1 MAAIQWL
8 TEKLMTTV
16 LQSLSTIKSL
26 KIKSNGLHYSHT
38 RC

>member
-8 TEKLMTTV
+8 TEKLATTV
-16 LQSLSTIKSL
+16 FQSIITINSL
-26 KIKSNGLHYSHT
+26 KIKSNGLHYSHI